1 MSACAQHLF
10 ECLNDVKLALA
21 ACLCPGVVIGQLLQ
35 RIMRYPNSCTAVFL
49 MSVFTGNFFVTGLL
63 LSNLCPGAGSS
74 YGLSESDESSGPDP
88 ADPRMCSFAKTVQFW
103 GWIVLCI
110 VLMIVRA
117 HVRGAYAI
125 PPKYFGGLEDCVCAF
140 CCQCCVAAQLMR
152 HVGAHDVTVYSVN
165 SIEGAE
171 GAVPEDPIVHA

>member
-1 MSACAQHLF
+1 
-10 ECLNDVKLALA
+10 
-21 ACLCPGVVIGQLLQ
+21 
-35 RIMRYPNSCTAVFL
+35 
-49 MSVFTGNFFVTGLL
+49 MSVFTGNFFMTGFL
-63 LSNLCPGAGSS
+63 LSNLCPGADSD
-74 YGLSESDESSGPDP
+74 YGVSESDESSAPYP
-88 ADPRMCSFAKTVQFW
+88 ADPSMGQGLCSFGKTVQFW

-110 VLMIVRA
+110 VLMVVRA

-171 GAVPEDPIVHA
+171 GAVPEDPIEPA